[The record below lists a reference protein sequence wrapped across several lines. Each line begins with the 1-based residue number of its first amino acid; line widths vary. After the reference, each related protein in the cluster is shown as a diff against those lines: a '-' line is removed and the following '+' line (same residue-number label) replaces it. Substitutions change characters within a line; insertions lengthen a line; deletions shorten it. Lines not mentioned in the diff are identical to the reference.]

1 MQGGVRLESNL
12 KKFRKKI
19 KMKQEEV
26 AKIINYSRQYY
37 SCVERGKKR
46 GSVEFYQRIQ
56 DKFDLT
62 DAETWVLTKNT

>member
-1 MQGGVRLESNL
+1 
-12 KKFRKKI
+12 
-19 KMKQEEV
+19 MKQEEV

-37 SCVERGKKR
+37 SSIERGKKR

-62 DAETWVLTKNT
+62 DAETWVLTKNTY

>member
-1 MQGGVRLESNL
+1 
-12 KKFRKKI
+12 
-19 KMKQEEV
+19 MKQEEV
-26 AKIINYSRQYY
+26 AKIINYSRQYN